1 MLASQ
6 HVKPELVPTL
16 QLSAARPL
24 RAATDP
30 AGQDAA
36 TVMPLALLH
45 AVEDEA
51 HSASTVPS
59 EYGAQ
64 DCGCKCPESQFH
76 EQFHEQMVMQM
87 AREGMQ
93 EGRRAGGNTRT
104 TTLGGRPMLP
114 GQTGFHLPP
123 VVYRSPHRSI

>member
-104 TTLGGRPMLP
+104 TTRREANA
-114 GQTGFHLPP
+114 T
-123 VVYRSPHRSI
+123 RSAGIPLAARSV